1 MDNNTRDNAAIR
13 FNFVSELYQR
23 GVEKEKQRVLNS
35 LNEDEA
41 HLHQNGD
48 LHIHDLEGYG
58 KIYNCCTP
66 NLQSWLSSDT
76 HFSNASLYGKIIG
89 IFESL
94 KSLITML
101 ATNQT
106 GGIGF
111 SNFDQD
117 IAKILYV
124 STIEFRRDTTAFLGE
139 CMREFI
145 RWINTTYT
153 RYCREPYYLTL
164 NIGLD
169 TSEWGREI
177 SRTLL
182 QEFINSP
189 SSYSRPNIVFKTRRS
204 VNGSGAPNYDLFQ
217 LALHCTAQRM
227 IPTYLLMDSVVNQNC
242 APDKL
247 AIMGCRTR
255 VYDNC
260 NGETGSIGR
269 GNIACVSVNLP
280 RIALKTS
287 NLDQFF
293 MTLNMI
299 LNYAEKLLLKR
310 AETMREQGDR
320 YLHFVIDHHLWN
332 TSDVSDMIMQGTLS
346 IGFIGISECVE
357 ILTGY
362 KPFENS
368 QSQFFALQI
377 VKHIRDTIDAYRDD
391 TGLNFSV
398 LGSPGEMLSGR
409 FCSLDKERYPH
420 SVQEK
425 GFYTNSFHVNVDA
438 GVSIYR
444 KIELEAPFHM
454 ICNGG
459 CITYIELEA
468 APLKN
473 TLALEDCIE
482 FAVQKGIS
490 YLGFNFPYD
499 LCRQCGALGTFD
511 NCPSCGSNDIKR
523 LRRVSGYLEELS
535 HFTKG
540 KSAEANM
547 RKANMY
553 IDGEH
558 PQPSK
563 L

>member
-1 MDNNTRDNAAIR
+1 MNDNARDNAAIR
-13 FNFVSELYQR
+13 FNYVSELYQG
-23 GVEKEKQRVLNS
+23 GVEKEKQRILNL

-41 HLHQNGD
+41 HLHQSGD

-58 KIYNCCTP
+58 KIYNCCAP
-66 NLQSWLSSDT
+66 NLQSWLCPDAYLS
-76 HFSNASLYGKIIG
+76 HASPYGKILG

-94 KSLITML
+94 KRLITML

-117 IAKILYV
+117 IAEVLRV
-124 STIEFRRDTTAFLGE
+124 SAIEFGWDTVAFLGE
-139 CMREFI
+139 CVREFI
-145 RWINTTYT
+145 CWINTTYT

-177 SRTLL
+177 SHTLL
-182 QEFINSP
+182 QEFMNSP
-189 SSYSRPNIVFKTRRS
+189 SSYSRPNIVFKTRHE

-217 LALHCTAQRM
+217 LALCCTAQRM
-227 IPTYLLMDSVVNQNC
+227 IPTYLLTDSVVNQNC
-242 APDKL
+242 APHKL

-255 VYDNC
+255 VYDNS
-260 NGETGSIGR
+260 NGETGSTGR

-280 RIALKTS
+280 RIALKAS
-287 NLDQFF
+287 DLDQFYL
-293 MTLNMI
+293 TLNMI
-299 LNYAEKLLLKR
+299 LKHAEKLLLER
-310 AETMREQGDR
+310 AEAMREQGDS

-332 TSDVSDMIMQGTLS
+332 TSDVSEMIMQGTFS

-357 ILTGY
+357 ILTGH
-362 KPFENS
+362 KPYESS
-368 QSQFFALQI
+368 QSQALALQI
-377 VKHIRDTIDAYRDD
+377 VRHIRNMADAYRDD

-409 FCSLDKERYPH
+409 FCGLDRERYPH

-444 KIELEAPFHM
+444 KIELEAPFHS

-459 CITYIELEA
+459 CITYIELKA
-468 APLKN
+468 APLDN

-499 LCRQCGALGTFD
+499 LCRQCGFLGTFD
-511 NCPSCGSNDIKR
+511 NCPSCGSNDIRR

-535 HFTKG
+535 CFTKG
-540 KSAEANM
+540 KSAEAKM
-547 RKANMY
+547 RKANVY
-553 IDGEH
+553 IDSE
-558 PQPSK
+558 
-563 L
+563 